1 METSIMNKKI
11 KSIINHLQNQF
22 YERDHIIKAAW
33 AAILSNQHMLQ
44 IGMPGT
50 AKSQVT
56 SAICSSIKEAKYFEW
71 LLTRFSAPEEIF
83 GPVSLKGLEND
94 QYRRIITGKLP
105 EAHIA
110 FIDEIFKGNAAILN
124 SMLTAINERRFDND
138 KERIKIP
145 LITVF
150 GASNELPEEEEL
162 DALYD
167 RFILR
172 FDVPYIQ
179 DGDSWESLII
189 SATTIN
195 NNKAT
200 PTISLDELYEIQKQI
215 KNITFA
221 DNVVS
226 IMRDIKMNLINEGI
240 IASDRRWYNTVN
252 VLQAW
257 SWLNS
262 HTKIETEDLE
272 LLCDMLWKIPSE
284 RKILVSTIM
293 SVTNPLNLEAVKFYD
308 DCLDVFNKFNP
319 KDSASI
325 SESSHKLH
333 TALNKIDDILKYADD
348 SKTKKMKEIRKTISD
363 WYKQVVAA
371 MDI

>member
-1 METSIMNKKI
+1 MDPIKEKI
-11 KSIINHLQNQF
+11 QSIISCIQKSF

-50 AKSQVT
+50 AKSQIT
-56 SAICSSIKEAKYFEW
+56 STICASIKEAKYFER

-83 GPVSLKGLEND
+83 GPISLKGLEND

-110 FIDEIFKGNAAILN
+110 FIDEIFKGNAAVLN

-138 KERIKIP
+138 QERIKIP

-179 DGDSWESLII
+179 DGENWESLITSAI
-189 SATTIN
+189 SV
-195 NNKAT
+195 NNK
-200 PTISLDELYEIQKQI
+200 PKNQTITLNELYTAQQAIKKIQ
-215 KNITFA
+215 FA
-221 DNVVS
+221 DNVISV
-226 IMRDIKMNLINEGI
+226 MRDIKMELAQEGI

-257 SWLNS
+257 ASLNNND
-262 HTKIETEDLE
+262 KVETEDLE
-272 LLCDMLWKIPSE
+272 LLCDMLWKNPAE
-284 RKILVSTIM
+284 RKILVSKIM
-293 SVTNPLNLEAVKFYD
+293 SITNPLNLEAIKFYD
-308 DCLDVFNKFNP
+308 DCSDVFSKFTPSN
-319 KDSASI
+319 SASV
-325 SESSHKLH
+325 SEAASKLRS
-333 TALNKIDDILKYADD
+333 ALTRIDEILKYSDK
-348 SKTKKMKEIRKTISD
+348 SKDKKLREIK
-363 WYKQVVAA
+363 KQVTKWYQEVIAV